1 MKSLLLAHADTLFTS
16 AVKTEQ
22 SEVVPLY
29 IRFGLINNGTF
40 VLRVYRQRLIM
51 LEGLIV
57 HVCLYIHIIISIL
70 VCIESKQIIT
80 RYYVGSLVQNVYS
93 LLIHLTI

>member
-40 VLRVYRQRLIM
+40 VLRVYRQTADHVRRLAFPCMPLYTHTYIDF
-51 LEGLIV
+51 GL
-57 HVCLYIHIIISIL
+57 H
-70 VCIESKQIIT
+70 
-80 RYYVGSLVQNVYS
+80 
-93 LLIHLTI
+93 